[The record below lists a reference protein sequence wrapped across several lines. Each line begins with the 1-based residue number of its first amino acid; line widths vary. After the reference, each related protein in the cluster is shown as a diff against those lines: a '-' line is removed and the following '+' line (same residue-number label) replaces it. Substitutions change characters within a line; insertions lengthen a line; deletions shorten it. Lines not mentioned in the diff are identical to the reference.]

1 MSLTGNTGEDDVE
14 KTATDRIEEQL
25 RSVFP
30 EGAIERVQVLEYGDD
45 PEVEPGE
52 TAVRVFISRADRPE
66 GKDADEE
73 TVHAFEE
80 ANRAAIRKVREELPR
95 FIGWV
100 EFRPDRPSGA
110 ARPHGPILRIGGRG
124 GRAKTLDEV
133 SEELTPVMTRLGPAD
148 LATVD
153 TLITAGI
160 ANSRA
165 EVLRWALG
173 RIREHPAYAQLQQRV
188 HEIDELKAQF

>member
-1 MSLTGNTGEDDVE
+1 MEE
-14 KTATDRIEEQL
+14 TAAGRIEKQL

-30 EGAIERVQVLEYGDD
+30 EGTIARVQVLEYGDD
-45 PEVEPGE
+45 PEVEPGD
-52 TAVRVFISRADRPE
+52 TAVRVYIPRSDRPE
-66 GKDADEE
+66 GEEADEE
-73 TVHAFEE
+73 IVSTFEE
-80 ANRAAIRKVREELPR
+80 ANRRLIKKLREILPR

-100 EFRPDRPSGA
+100 EFRADRPSGA
-110 ARPHGPILRIGGRG
+110 VRSHGPVLRIGGRA
-124 GRAKTLDEV
+124 GRAKALDEV

-165 EVLRWALG
+165 EVLRWTVG
-173 RIREHPAYAQLQQRV
+173 RIRENPAYAQLQERV